1 MAGAFYNPL
10 AKVYYRPIEAAIRWT
25 GLARHEQRILGV
37 LKARLIPEARE
48 FPEWPALKL
57 NTERIYD
64 GIKNKELPHGIDGIT
79 VQRRSRISPSHL
91 TVRHV
96 DLKEWMARYYPEQR
110 PDFLFSRFEQQLAP
124 KGISMDSVQAL
135 LIERDTLTA
144 RVEQAERRI
153 AQLQSENTVL
163 LAARGSS
170 DANTPPMSAR
180 AQTTYLHIVGTM
192 LDLLLGT
199 SPSGQPYSTFRTQE
213 SVITALVALHGDK
226 LGIAQRTLERQFAAA
241 RRQLRDS

>member
-1 MAGAFYNPL
+1 MAGAFYNPW

-25 GLARHEQRILGV
+25 GLARHEHKILGV
-37 LKARLIPEARE
+37 LKARPIPEASE
-48 FPEWPALKL
+48 FPEWPALRL

-64 GIKNKELPHGIDGIT
+64 GIKNKELPHGVDGIT
-79 VQRRSRISPSHL
+79 TQRRSRVSASHL

-96 DLKEWMARYYPEQR
+96 DLKAWMIRYYPEQR
-110 PDFLFSRFEQQLAP
+110 PDFLFSHVEQQLAP
-124 KGISMDSVQAL
+124 QGISMDSVQAL

-144 RVEQAERRI
+144 RVEQTERKI
-153 AQLQSENTVL
+153 AQLQSENKAL
-163 LAARGSS
+163 LAVRGSS
-170 DANTPPMSAR
+170 NADAAPMSAR
-180 AQTTYLHIVGTM
+180 AQTTYLHIVGSM

-199 SPSGQPYSTFRTQE
+199 SPSGQPYSAFRTQE

-226 LGIAQRTLERQFAAA
+226 LGIAERTLERQFAAA